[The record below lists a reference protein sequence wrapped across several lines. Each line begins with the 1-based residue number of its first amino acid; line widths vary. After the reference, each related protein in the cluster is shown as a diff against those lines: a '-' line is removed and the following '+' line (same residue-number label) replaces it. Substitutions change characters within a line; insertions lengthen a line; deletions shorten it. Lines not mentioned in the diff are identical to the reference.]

1 MALCFTTLVYMALI
15 FIALC
20 FMVTCFMVLGGWRSQ
35 RRLHPMNARLIPGR
49 HGKSQTSPRG
59 FFKALIR
66 KRPILKPFKAKPL
79 KAILLRVKRLS
90 EMTQVWMG
98 VWFPQ
103 LLLQYQ
109 RYRLTMLDSM
119 TGTMSDTMTGSM
131 TGSGAAQVQIRVQTQ
146 FQTQNQPK
154 AVPTAA
160 ASEPFDP
167 QVPMALYDS
176 RKLVIHSA
184 CPAAQ
189 AKGVTAGMSV
199 GSAQSLLGELQLW
212 PLQEVDSEALR
223 DWLCQWSYDF
233 SARIWPPLL
242 SGLTEQ
248 AAKNAADARWPTDTL
263 LLEVGSMVKLFG
275 SLSAIVEAY
284 LNKVADYGLKCSL
297 VLAHRPLDA
306 AILARHTH
314 VGISAVSAAFMS
326 TPTAEKAGHL
336 KVHHGLPPD

>member
-1 MALCFTTLVYMALI
+1 
-15 FIALC
+15 
-20 FMVTCFMVLGGWRSQ
+20 
-35 RRLHPMNARLIPGR
+35 
-49 HGKSQTSPRG
+49 
-59 FFKALIR
+59 
-66 KRPILKPFKAKPL
+66 
-79 KAILLRVKRLS
+79 
-90 EMTQVWMG
+90 MTQVWMG

-109 RYRLTMLDSM
+109 RYRLAMLGNMAGTM
-119 TGTMSDTMTGSM
+119 TGTMTDTMTDTMTGSM
-131 TGSGAAQVQIRVQTQ
+131 AGSGTAQVQTRVQPQPQTQ
-146 FQTQNQPK
+146 TQPQTQNQPK

-199 GSAQSLLGELQLW
+199 GSAQSLLGKLQLW

-284 LNKVADYGLKCSL
+284 LNKVADYGLECSL
-297 VLAHRPLDA
+297 VLAHTARLATGFA
-306 AILARHTH
+306 AINPR
-314 VGISAVSAAFMS
+314 GAA
-326 TPTAEKAGHL
+326 TTRRAW
-336 KVHHGLPPD
+336 PDDSSHA